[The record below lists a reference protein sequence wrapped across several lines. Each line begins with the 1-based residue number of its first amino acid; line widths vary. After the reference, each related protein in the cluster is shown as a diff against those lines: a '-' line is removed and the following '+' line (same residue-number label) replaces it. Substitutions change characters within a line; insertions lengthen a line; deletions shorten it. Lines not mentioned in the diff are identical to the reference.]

1 MPLKEKISK
10 NSFLCYKLLTSQN
23 KPVRHCNMEKKQI
36 MVAIF
41 AITAMIFS
49 ACSTNHKTV
58 SGDKKYGKENKKSSF
73 VTKDGTQ
80 FMREGKPY
88 RYIGT
93 NLWYASILASEGE
106 GGNRERFCKELDH
119 LKSIGITNLRIAT
132 GPDAGS
138 DLANPAKP
146 YLQTAPGI
154 FNDTIL
160 KGLDFAIAELEKRG
174 MTAVIYL
181 NNAWDWSGGFGFYLK
196 QCGYGDSPNTNEDG
210 GYNRYV
216 EYCSNFAREPKAL
229 EMYYSYI
236 KSIISRTNSITG
248 RAYRDEP
255 AIMSWQ
261 LCNEPRAF
269 SKENKELLAKW
280 IAKAAALI
288 KSIDNNHL
296 VSTGSEGYIGCE
308 VDAELCERIHA
319 DKNIDYLTI
328 HIWPVNWG
336 WAPRSNPDS
345 GIGNACT
352 ESGKYIDEHI
362 AMAKRIDKPLVI
374 EEFGY
379 SRKNNI
385 SGVDIPTES
394 RDIFYSFIFE
404 QVKKSADE
412 KGPIAGCN
420 FWGWGGSGR
429 PRDLIWKPG
438 DDYLCDPPH
447 EPQGWYSVFD
457 CDTTTIDIIK
467 KYAIEINK

>member
-1 MPLKEKISK
+1 
-10 NSFLCYKLLTSQN
+10 
-23 KPVRHCNMEKKQI
+23 MEKKQI

-106 GGNRERFCKELDH
+106 GGNRERFCKEVDH

>member
-1 MPLKEKISK
+1 
-10 NSFLCYKLLTSQN
+10 
-23 KPVRHCNMEKKQI
+23 MEKKQI

-73 VTKDGTQ
+73 VTKEGTQ

>member
-1 MPLKEKISK
+1 MTEKNIQKFFSLTEVVNFAESISK
-10 NSFLCYKLLTSQN
+10 HKEMKVL
-23 KPVRHCNMEKKQI
+23 KPFI
-36 MVAIF
+36 IL
-41 AITAMIFS
+41 ITAMLFMSCGTEKPVFI
-49 ACSTNHKTV
+49 TT
-58 SGDKKYGKENKKSSF
+58 
-73 VTKDGTQ
+73 DGTQ
-80 FMREGKPY
+80 FLCGEKPY

-93 NLWYASILASEGE
+93 NLWYASILASTGE
-106 GGNRERFCKELDH
+106 GGDRERFCKELDN
-119 LKSIGITNLRIAT
+119 LKSIGVTNLRIVA

-146 YLQTAPGI
+146 YLQISPGVL
-154 FNDTIL
+154 NDTIL
-160 KGLDFAIAELEKRG
+160 QGLDFAIAELEKRG

-196 QCGYGDSPNTNEDG
+196 ECGYGDSPNTNEDG

-216 EYCSNFAREPKAL
+216 DYCANFAREPKAL
-229 EMYYSYI
+229 EMYYDYI
-236 KSIISRTNSITG
+236 KSIVSRTNSITG
-248 RAYRDEP
+248 RAYKNEP

-269 SKENKELLAKW
+269 SKENKELFAEW
-280 IAKAAALI
+280 ISKAAALI
-288 KSIDNNHL
+288 KSIDSNHL

-308 VDAELCERIHA
+308 VDAELCERIHS

-345 GIGNACT
+345 GIENACM

-374 EEFGY
+374 EEFGF
-379 SRKNNI
+379 SRKGNV
-385 SGVDIPTES
+385 SGVDITTES

-412 KGPIAGCN
+412 NGPIAGCN

-429 PRDLIWKPG
+429 PRDLVWQPG

-467 KYAIEINK
+467 KYSQEINR

>member
-1 MPLKEKISK
+1 MKNNHLKTAILAMATMILAACGTNSGAISSKVTDNNKKEK
-10 NSFLCYKLLTSQN
+10 T
-23 KPVRHCNMEKKQI
+23 
-36 MVAIF
+36 
-41 AITAMIFS
+41 
-49 ACSTNHKTV
+49 
-58 SGDKKYGKENKKSSF
+58 GF
-73 VTKDGTQ
+73 VTKSGTQ
-80 FMREGKPY
+80 FIKDGKSY
-88 RYIGT
+88 HYIGT
-93 NLWYASILASEGE
+93 NLWYASVLASTGE
-106 GGNRERFCKELDH
+106 GGDRERFCKELDN
-119 LKSIGITNLRIAT
+119 LKAIGVNNLRILS

-146 YLQTAPGI
+146 YLQKAPGVL
-154 FNDTIL
+154 NDTIL
-160 KGLDFAIAELEKRG
+160 EGLDFAIAELEKRD

-196 QCGYGDSPNTNEDG
+196 ECGYGDSPNTNEDG
-210 GYNRYV
+210 GYSRYV
-216 EYCSNFAREPKAL
+216 DYCANFAREQKAL
-229 EMYYSYI
+229 DMYYSYI
-236 KSIISRTNSITG
+236 KQIVSRKNSITG
-248 RAYRDEP
+248 RYYKDEP
-255 AIMSWQ
+255 SIMSWQ

-269 SKENKELLAKW
+269 AKENKEAFAKW
-280 IAKAAALI
+280 IAEAAALI
-288 KSIDNNHL
+288 KSIDSNHL

-345 GIGNACT
+345 GIDNACK

-362 AMAKRIDKPLVI
+362 AMAKRVEKPLVI

-379 SRKNNI
+379 SRQGNV
-385 SGVDIPTES
+385 SGTGIPTDS

-412 KGPIAGCN
+412 NGPIAGCN
-420 FWGWGGSGR
+420 FWGWAGSGR
-429 PRDLIWKPG
+429 PRDLVWQPG

-467 KYAIEINK
+467 KYAKEINR

>member
-1 MPLKEKISK
+1 
-10 NSFLCYKLLTSQN
+10 
-23 KPVRHCNMEKKQI
+23 MEKKQI

-58 SGDKKYGKENKKSSF
+58 SDDKKYGKENKKSCF

-296 VSTGSEGYIGCE
+296 ISTGSEGYIGCE

>member
-1 MPLKEKISK
+1 
-10 NSFLCYKLLTSQN
+10 
-23 KPVRHCNMEKKQI
+23 MEKKQI

-58 SGDKKYGKENKKSSF
+58 SGDKKYGKEDKKSSF

-280 IAKAAALI
+280 IAKAAELI

>member
-1 MPLKEKISK
+1 
-10 NSFLCYKLLTSQN
+10 
-23 KPVRHCNMEKKQI
+23 
-36 MVAIF
+36 
-41 AITAMIFS
+41 MIFS

-106 GGNRERFCKELDH
+106 GGNRERFCKEVDH

-269 SKENKELLAKW
+269 SKENMELLAKW